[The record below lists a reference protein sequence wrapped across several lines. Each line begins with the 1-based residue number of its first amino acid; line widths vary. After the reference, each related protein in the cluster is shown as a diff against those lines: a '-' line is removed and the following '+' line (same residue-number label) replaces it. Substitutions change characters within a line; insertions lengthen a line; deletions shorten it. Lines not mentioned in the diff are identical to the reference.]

1 MGRLL
6 AGGLLGIATSLLLAV
21 PSQAARIQ
29 GTQGPDRLVG
39 TANDDDVFGR
49 GGSDRLVGRG
59 GHDLLH
65 GGPGRDGVVGETGN
79 DRVVAHYDGA
89 ADSVAC
95 GPGRD
100 VVTAEAA
107 DLVAADCEVV
117 SLQISRDTFEA
128 FPAQH
133 ETQVE
138 PDSFAVG
145 QTIVTAFQTGRFEDG
160 GASGIGW
167 ATSRDGGRTWRSGFL
182 PSLTVYSTPSGSYD
196 AASDP
201 VVAYDAAAR
210 VWLIASLGVSER
222 QTALLVSRS
231 RDGLAWSG
239 PVVAASSALEDY
251 DKEWIVCDNWP
262 TSPFRGRCY
271 LSYLDFES
279 GQIRTRHSGDGGVT
293 WSGPTGVPGRT
304 ESNVANGVQPVV
316 RPDGSLV
323 LVFAAFAAFAR
334 FDDPRAS
341 EMVAVVSSDG
351 GVRFSRRVRISGLEE
366 EVVIGVRAP
375 PLPSVE
381 VDAGG
386 TIYAAW
392 HDCRFRPGCLLND
405 IVLARSV
412 DGFRWS
418 GPVRVPTVVPERE
431 THVFVPGLGVD
442 PTTSGQ
448 RTRLAVAYHVKPQD
462 CGFVRCPGLHV
473 ELVTSADAGATW
485 SRPDRLSAEPMPLE
499 WLAET
504 GLGHMTGDYISTSF
518 VAGRPVP
525 VFSLA
530 TQPVAGRFQQAIFA
544 TTRLV
549 APTAPRR

>member
-6 AGGLLGIATSLLLAV
+6 AGGLFAATAALVAV
-21 PSQAARIQ
+21 SPAPAARIQ

-39 TANDDDVFGR
+39 TPQDDTVYAR
-49 GGSDRLVGRG
+49 GGNDRLVGRG

-65 GGPGRDGVVGETGN
+65 GGPGRDTVSGETGN
-79 DRVVAHYDGA
+79 DKVVVHYDGA
-89 ADSVAC
+89 VDSVLC

-100 VVTAEAA
+100 VVTADAS
-107 DLVAADCEVV
+107 DSVAADCEVV
-117 SLQISRDTFEA
+117 SLQLSRDA
-128 FPAQH
+128 SGSSRAQH

-138 PDSFAVG
+138 PDSFAFG
-145 QTIVTAFQTGRFEDG
+145 QTVVAAFQTGRFEDG

-182 PSLTVYSTPSGSYD
+182 PGLTVYSSPAGPYD

-210 VWLIASLGVSER
+210 VWLIASLGVTEN
-222 QTALLVSRS
+222 QTALLISRS
-231 RDGLAWSG
+231 RDGLAWG
-239 PVVAASSALEDY
+239 EPVVAAASALEDY
-251 DKEWIVCDNWP
+251 DKEWIVCDNWA
-262 TSPFRGRCY
+262 SSRFRGRCY

-279 GQIRTRHSGDGGVT
+279 GQIRTRHSSDGGLT

-304 ESNVANGVQPVV
+304 ESSVANGVQPVV
-316 RPDGSLV
+316 RPDGTLV

-334 FDDPRAS
+334 FDDPAAS
-341 EMVAVVSSDG
+341 EMAAVVSTDG
-351 GVRFSRRVRISGLEE
+351 GVRFTPRVRVSGLEE

-381 VDAGG
+381 IDGGG

-392 HDCRFRPGCLLND
+392 HDCRFRPACLVND
-405 IVLARSV
+405 IVISRST
-412 DGFRWS
+412 DGLRWS
-418 GPVRVPTVVPERE
+418 APVRVPAVPVERDA
-431 THVFVPGLGVD
+431 HVFVPGLAVD
-442 PTTSGQ
+442 LTTSG
-448 RTRLAVAYHVKPQD
+448 RRARLAIAYHVKPQN

-473 ELVTSADAGATW
+473 ELITSADAGATW
-485 SRPDRLSAEPMPLE
+485 SQPERLSAEPMPLE

-504 GLGHMTGDYISTSF
+504 GLGRMTGDYISTSF
-518 VAGRPVP
+518 VDGRAVP

-530 TQPVAGRFQQAIFA
+530 TQPVAGVFQQAIFA
-544 TTRLV
+544 TTRI
-549 APTAPRR
+549 APASPRR

>member
-1 MGRLL
+1 MRGLP
-6 AGGLLGIATSLLLAV
+6 AGGLLAVVTALVLAS
-21 PSQAARIQ
+21 PGTAARIE
-29 GTQGPDRLVG
+29 GTRGPDRLLG
-39 TANDDDVFGR
+39 TLRDDEMYGR
-49 GGSDRLVGRG
+49 GGVDRLVGRG

-65 GGPGRDGVVGETGN
+65 GGPGRDGVLGETGN
-79 DRVVAHYDGA
+79 DRIVAHYDGA

-100 VVTAEAA
+100 VVTADAVDA
-107 DLVAADCEVV
+107 VGADCEVV
-117 SLQISRDTFEA
+117 SLQVSRDTFQA

-145 QTIVTAFQTGRFEDG
+145 QTVVTAFQTGRFEDG

-182 PSLTVYSTPSGSYD
+182 PGLTVYSSPAGAYD

-201 VVAYDAAAR
+201 VVAYDSVAR

-231 RDGLAWSG
+231 RDGLVWSA
-239 PVVAASSALEDY
+239 PVVAAASALEDY
-251 DKEWIVCDNWP
+251 DKEWIACDNWP
-262 TSPFRGRCY
+262 LSRFRGRCY
-271 LSYLDFES
+271 LSYLDFAS
-279 GQIRTRHSGDGGVT
+279 GQIRTRHSDDGGLT

-304 ESNVANGVQPVV
+304 QSSVANGVQPVV

-323 LVFAAFAAFAR
+323 LVFAAFAAFTR

-351 GVRFSRRVRISGLEE
+351 GVQFGPRIRISGLEE

-381 VDAGG
+381 IDAAG
-386 TIYAAW
+386 TIYVAW

-405 IVLARSV
+405 IVLARSA
-412 DGFRWS
+412 DGVRWS
-418 GPVRVPTVVPERE
+418 EPVRVPTVAPERE

-442 PTTSGQ
+442 PTTSGR
-448 RTRLAVAYHVKPQD
+448 RTRLAVVYHVKPQD
-462 CGFVRCPGLHV
+462 CGFVRCPGIHV

-504 GLGHMTGDYISTSF
+504 GLGRMTGDYISTSF
-518 VAGRPVP
+518 VGGRPIP

-530 TQPVAGRFQQAIFA
+530 TQPVVSRFQQAIFA
-544 TTRLV
+544 TTRLA
-549 APTAPRR
+549 APMPAR